1 MSKEKKL
8 TAAQRIEGLENA
20 LASLGEIKDAQTENI
35 NILAGQIDGLRQ
47 TIAALARRLNAT
59 IKSGDSGNVNSDVIN
74 RILVEDNVQELKD
87 KIDYLKEQGIL
98 EETEVKE
105 IGDRSFIIGRELDE
119 ESNEVNPRMQFALA
133 SLTPEAKEKVK
144 GKKAGDVVKDFSGD
158 GLTLEITEVYAIAEE
173 KNQQKDFKESKEA

>member
-35 NILAGQIDGLRQ
+35 NILTGQIDGLRQ

-74 RILVEDNVQELKD
+74 RILV
-87 KIDYLKEQGIL
+87 
-98 EETEVKE
+98 
-105 IGDRSFIIGRELDE
+105 
-119 ESNEVNPRMQFALA
+119 
-133 SLTPEAKEKVK
+133 
-144 GKKAGDVVKDFSGD
+144 
-158 GLTLEITEVYAIAEE
+158 
-173 KNQQKDFKESKEA
+173 